1 MNSSYEKKLGE
12 NLKKIRLRKKLSQEK
27 LSLLLQLNRCDLTKS
42 AIAKIEVGQRHMYP
56 DEIKALKEAL
66 NISYEDFFI

>member
-1 MNSSYEKKLGE
+1 MLGE

>member
-1 MNSSYEKKLGE
+1 MDSSYEKKLGE
-12 NLKKIRLRKKLSQEK
+12 NLKKIRLTKKLSQEK
-27 LSLLLQLNRCDLTKS
+27 LSLLLQLNGCDLTKS

-56 DEIKALKEAL
+56 DEIKALKKAL